1 MKKGHMRTTRTTRT
15 TCAALLSVLCLL
27 LMASAAVAQPVCR
40 TIVLPDQGSGFK
52 TYVNVPAR
60 SFAGI
65 YPVFFQAQ
73 PGTTVGLEFW
83 AHRVR
88 GAGLGAYDPPQN
100 YVVINGYIVNT
111 ITNEQNVIMPQSNLG
126 PAQDNVW
133 RVFPMSTFLHVGEY
147 FTVGLYNTSDGVV
160 TVDLAITIRECLVP

>member
-27 LMASAAVAQPVCR
+27 LMASAAV
-40 TIVLPDQGSGFK
+40 
-52 TYVNVPAR
+52 
-60 SFAGI
+60 
-65 YPVFFQAQ
+65 AQ